1 MKNLKLQKRLAA
13 EMMKCSPNRVHF
25 NPERTSDV
33 KEAITKADIRGMIK
47 QGVITE
53 KKIKGISRVR
63 ARKIKVQKRKGRQRG
78 SGSRKGKF
86 TARAKPKTVW
96 MNAVR
101 AQRKFLKELKDKDL
115 LTPGSFWDLY
125 RKSKGGFFRSV
136 RHIKLFIKEKGMV
149 KAK

>member
-1 MKNLKLQKRLAA
+1 MKHLRLQKRLAS
-13 EMMKCSPNRVHF
+13 EVLKCSPHRVRF
-25 NPERTSDV
+25 NPERTSDIR
-33 KEAITKADIRGMIK
+33 EAITKADIRGLIK
-47 QGVITE
+47 LGVISE
-53 KKIKGISRVR
+53 KKIKGISKVR

-86 TARAKPKTVW
+86 TARSKPKEVW

-115 LTPGSFWDLY
+115 LTPGSFWELY
-125 RKSKGGFFRSV
+125 NKSKGGFFRSV

-149 KAK
+149 KSK

>member
-1 MKNLKLQKRLAA
+1 MKQLKLQKRLAS
-13 EMMKCSPNRVHF
+13 EVMKCSTKRVRF
-25 NPERTSDV
+25 DPERTSDV
-33 KEAITKADIRGMIK
+33 KEAITKADIRGLVK
-47 QGVITE
+47 LGVIKE
-53 KKIKGISRVR
+53 KRVTGVSRVR
-63 ARKIKVQKRKGRQRG
+63 ARKIQIQKRKGRQKG

-86 TARAKPKTVW
+86 TARAKPKSVW

-115 LTPGSFWDLY
+115 LIPGSFWNLY

>member
-1 MKNLKLQKRLAA
+1 MKKLKLQKRLAA
-13 EMMKCSPNRVHF
+13 EMLKCSPNRVHF
-25 NPERTSDV
+25 VPERLSDI
-33 KEAITKADIRGMIK
+33 KEAITKADIRGLIK
-47 QGVITE
+47 QGVIKE
-53 KKIKGISRVR
+53 RPVIGISRVR
-63 ARKIKVQKRKGRQRG
+63 ARKIKLQKRKGRQKG

-86 TARAKPKTVW
+86 SARAKPKDVW

-149 KAK
+149 KEK

>member
-1 MKNLKLQKRLAA
+1 MKQLKLQKRLAS
-13 EMMKCSPNRVHF
+13 EMMKCSAKRVYF
-25 NPERTSDV
+25 DPERTSDI
-33 KEAITKADIRGMIK
+33 KEAITKADIKGLVK
-47 QGVITE
+47 LGVIKE
-53 KKIKGISRVR
+53 KKVKGVSRVR
-63 ARKIKVQKRKGRQRG
+63 ARKIQLQKRKGRRRG

-86 TARAKPKTVW
+86 TARARPKSVW